1 VLGTE
6 AVNNVIAKLEQI
18 EEKDI
23 ALGGFLITILVG
35 IISYLI
41 CCRIMQNKEL

>member
-23 ALGGFLITILVG
+23 AFRRIFDYNISWDNFLFDL
-35 IISYLI
+35 L
-41 CCRIMQNKEL
+41 